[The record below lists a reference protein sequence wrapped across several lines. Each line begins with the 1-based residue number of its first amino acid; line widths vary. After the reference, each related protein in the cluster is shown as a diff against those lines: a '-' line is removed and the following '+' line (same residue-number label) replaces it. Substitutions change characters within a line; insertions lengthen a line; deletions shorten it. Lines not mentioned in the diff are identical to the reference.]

1 MTGEPRL
8 HKPSGIFWAPFQPY
22 NSHMY
27 SCIISWLNKNE
38 LNALLNLKSRQH
50 ETANC
55 GLRFSMK
62 DLMLKVSIICN
73 NLFKNKESYTL
84 PPLQAHPRL
93 SGEHTRAGDK
103 RESVRGMM
111 ETSIECEQGVMGWVR
126 FSPHFPYQLV
136 CPRFP

>member
-1 MTGEPRL
+1 MTGDPRL
-8 HKPSGIFWAPFQPY
+8 HKPSDIFWAPLQPY

-93 SGEHTRAGDK
+93 SGNTRELETSEKREGDDGNEHRVRAGSD
-103 RESVRGMM
+103 GM
-111 ETSIECEQGVMGWVR
+111 G
-126 FSPHFPYQLV
+126 
-136 CPRFP
+136 